1 MKINLTKRLFVLMSI
16 LALVLLLPGIALS
29 APVPLDDNSG
39 VIIAQSAKYSSGFS
53 ELNLTP
59 QHRQQLQA
67 VRHRRDIEIQAVL
80 TSFQRNK
87 FAHNLK
93 LGKSFNQSLET
104 LDLKPEQR
112 DLVRTIL
119 QLSKLKIKAISSRFP
134 VYKTQK

>member
-16 LALVLLLPGIALS
+16 LALVLLLPDIALS
-29 APVPLDDNSG
+29 APVPLDANSG

-80 TSFQRNK
+80 TPFQRSK
-87 FAHNLK
+87 FAHYLK
-93 LGKSFNQSLET
+93 LGNSFNQSLET

-119 QLSKLKIKAISSRFP
+119 QLSKLKMKAISSRFP
-134 VYKTQK
+134 LYKAQK

>member
-1 MKINLTKRLFVLMSI
+1 MKINLTKRLFVLTSI
-16 LALVLLLPGIALS
+16 LTLVLLLPDIALS
-29 APVPLDDNSG
+29 APVPLDVNSG
-39 VIIAQSAKYSSGFS
+39 VILAQSAKYSSAFS

-80 TSFQRNK
+80 TSSQRSK

-104 LDLKPEQR
+104 LNLKPEQR

-119 QLSKLKIKAISSRFP
+119 QLSNLKMKAISSRFP
-134 VYKTQK
+134 VYKAQK